1 MIYAGKGVKQGEL
14 YLDLIS
20 LFFGEYFWGDGII
33 MGGGAEEGLLR
44 EKKQSNE
51 CNQQKNCRFVSLPG
65 PQSYDKW

>member
-33 MGGGAEEGLLR
+33 MGGGRGRTAKG
-44 EKKQSNE
+44 KKAA
-51 CNQQKNCRFVSLPG
+51 
-65 PQSYDKW
+65 

>member
-51 CNQQKNCRFVSLPG
+51 CNQ
-65 PQSYDKW
+65 

>member
-33 MGGGAEEGLLR
+33 MGGAEEGLLR

-51 CNQQKNCRFVSLPG
+51 CNQ
-65 PQSYDKW
+65 